1 MNKLPSATIEE
12 RIVPPGSASRD
23 SGAAPHLETGRL
35 DEGTVDWSTLGR
47 VSFIRF
53 LDALASLAGSL
64 THSSKLEVGNFA
76 CLTVLG
82 PAFSYSIQWE
92 YLSGQV
98 TLVCLVSGH
107 HDLSD
112 HTGLSGLSGHP
123 GGSDHPSLSG
133 HPVCLVTPV
142 SLVTPLLSRVIAT
155 RDSCAGPFFVVQKYR
170 FLDLWTDFQSCNIKF
185 IMLYSLGK
193 SRTTRKKE

>member
-1 MNKLPSATIEE
+1 MFDSSRTSLLVFYPVGIFVWSGH
-12 RIVPPGSASRD
+12 PG
-23 SGAAPHLETGRL
+23 L
-35 DEGTVDWSTLGR
+35 
-47 VSFIRF
+47 
-53 LDALASLAGSL
+53 
-64 THSSKLEVGNFA
+64 
-76 CLTVLG
+76 
-82 PAFSYSIQWE
+82 
-92 YLSGQV
+92 
-98 TLVCLVSGH
+98 SGH
-107 HDLSD
+107 HDLSGYHD
-112 HTGLSGLSGHP
+112 LSGHP
-123 GGSDHPSLSG
+123 GGSGHPSLSG